1 MLSKKVV
8 WAVFAACAAIG
19 AGCADR
25 EQQELQGK
33 ISFKADVQPLL
44 KRNCVVCHRP
54 GGEGYAASGLN
65 LESYASLMKGTK
77 SGPVIKPGS
86 SASSILVRSVDRD
99 AKPPVVMPHRNPPLP
114 KKDIKILKAWVDQ
127 GALDN

>member
-1 MLSKKVV
+1 MLSRKVV
-8 WAVFAACAAIG
+8 WAACAAWAAIS

-25 EQQELQGK
+25 QQEPQGE

-44 KRNCVVCHRP
+44 KRNCVICHRP
-54 GGEGYAASGLN
+54 GGEGYAASGLS

-77 SGPVIKPGS
+77 SGPVIVPGS
-86 SASSILVRSVDRD
+86 SASSILVRSVDRN
-99 AKPPVVMPHRNPPLP
+99 ANPPVVMPHRNPPLP
-114 KKDIKILKAWVDQ
+114 KKDIKMLKAWVNQ

>member
-8 WAVFAACAAIG
+8 WAACAACAAIG

-25 EQQELQGK
+25 QQEPQAE
-33 ISFKADVQPLL
+33 ISFKEDVQPVLE
-44 KRNCVVCHRP
+44 RNCVVCHRP
-54 GGEGYAASGLN
+54 GAEGYAASGLS

-77 SGPVIKPGS
+77 SGPVIEPGS

-99 AKPPVVMPHRNPPLP
+99 ANPPVVMPHRNPPLP
-114 KKDIKILKAWVDQ
+114 KKDVKILKAWVDQ

>member
-8 WAVFAACAAIG
+8 WAACAAIG
-19 AGCADR
+19 VGCADR
-25 EQQELQGK
+25 QQEPQAE
-33 ISFKADVQPLL
+33 ISFKADVQPIL

-54 GGEGYAASGLN
+54 GAEGYAASGLS
-65 LESYASLMKGTK
+65 LESYANLMKGTK
-77 SGPVIKPGS
+77 SGPVIEPGS

-99 AKPPVVMPHRNPPLP
+99 ANPPVVMPHRNPPLP
-114 KKDIKILKAWVDQ
+114 KKDVKILKAWVDQ